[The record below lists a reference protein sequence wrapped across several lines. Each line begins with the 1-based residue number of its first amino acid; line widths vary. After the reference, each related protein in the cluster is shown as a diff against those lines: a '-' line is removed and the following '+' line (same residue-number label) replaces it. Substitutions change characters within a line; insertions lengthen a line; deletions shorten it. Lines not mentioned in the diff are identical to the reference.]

1 MEPHHM
7 LAGGGITSKAG
18 GLRGGGSLS
27 STALQLIMSRCK
39 VGCEQSMSVSCGD
52 NGHKRVMTVAA
63 VGIAD
68 GMAAASGAL
77 NAMVTLTMMVT
88 MIVIII

>member
-1 MEPHHM
+1 M

-27 STALQLIMSRCK
+27 STALQLIISRCK
-39 VGCEQSMSVSCGD
+39 VGCEQSMSARCGN
-52 NGHKRVMTVAA
+52 NGHKRVMTVA
-63 VGIAD
+63 VGVAD
-68 GMAAASGAL
+68 DMAAANGAL
-77 NAMVTLTMMVT
+77 NAMVTLTMMVI